1 MGILFC
7 IVINVVALLFQEP
20 GAAQIELVSYINFV
34 CGVIFTVEM
43 VLRIITHGFVR
54 HDGAYLRSAWNAL
67 DCVIV
72 LTYWTIYVASL
83 YTEVDSSLS
92 SCATLLRSFRC
103 LRFFSG
109 VREVLSAL
117 AQGSQMILTVSAV
130 MIFLFVAFST
140 SARSMFAGVLMHQCA
155 VPDPL
160 QRSLDCEFCGNE
172 AEQCPTTLE
181 CPAQNLSCFEYV
193 PKLEYVYTNQ
203 SYYAV
208 PRRVDHVDKFGFDGV
223 LSSLLTVYT
232 ISTLDEWGYIC
243 NMYRSSG
250 ASTAFA
256 AWPVFAA
263 LTVLLA
269 LFATNLFV
277 ASVTIAYMS
286 VRTGAR
292 DDNTLDGIR
301 EMVMANL
308 EAGKKGASKGDSP
321 KAASLDAEDDWEGD
335 DNPDVADE
343 DLSEAVLRKDHCLGT
358 CCKYSPMLTEKSQT
372 IIQDK
377 RFDNFIMATV
387 LVNICLMA
395 SGARAF
401 CLSACC
407 VCPSL

>member
-1 MGILFC
+1 
-7 IVINVVALLFQEP
+7 
-20 GAAQIELVSYINFV
+20 
-34 CGVIFTVEM
+34 M

-54 HDGAYLRSAWNAL
+54 HEGAYLRSAWNAL

-130 MIFLFVAFST
+130 MAFLFVAFST

-155 VPDPL
+155 VPEPL
-160 QRSLDCEFCGNE
+160 QRSVDCEFCGDE

-181 CPAQNLSCFEYV
+181 CSARNMSCFEYV
-193 PKLEYVYTNQ
+193 PKLEYEYTNQ

-223 LSSLLTVYT
+223 LDSLLTVYT
-232 ISTLDEWGYIC
+232 ISTLDEWGYLC
-243 NMYRSSG
+243 NSYRSSG
-250 ASTAFA
+250 ASTAYA

-301 EMVMANL
+301 EMVMSNL
-308 EAGKKGASKGDSP
+308 EAGKAGATPGVEPS
-321 KAASLDAEDDWEGD
+321 ATSLDDDEWEGD
-335 DNPDVADE
+335 DIADVADE

-358 CCKYSPMLTEKSQT
+358 CCKYAPMLTERSQT
-372 IIQDK
+372 VIQDT

-395 SGARAF
+395 SGASPGCLAAWLPGCLAGWLPRCLPAWLPA
-401 CLSACC
+401 CLSA
-407 VCPSL
+407 